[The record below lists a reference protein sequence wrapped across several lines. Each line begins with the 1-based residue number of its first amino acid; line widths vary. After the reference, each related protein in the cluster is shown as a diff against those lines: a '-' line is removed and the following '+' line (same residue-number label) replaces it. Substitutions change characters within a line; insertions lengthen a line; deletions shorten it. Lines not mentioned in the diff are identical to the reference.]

1 MKKLIIG
8 ILAHVDAGKTTLAEG
23 LLYTCGTIR
32 KAGRVDHGDAF
43 LDNGEM
49 ERKRGITPSGT
60 KYWPNC
66 KVSWM
71 AIL

>member
-8 ILAHVDAGKTTLAEG
+8 ILAHVDAGKTTLAES

-43 LDNGEM
+43 LDNGDM
-49 ERKRGITPSGT
+49 ERKRGIPSSPSRRESGG
-60 KYWPNC
+60 KMWISLC
-66 KVSWM
+66 
-71 AIL
+71 